1 LKKVSN
7 RSKSRQVETSL
18 FRCFYITENNN
29 VVSFFFS
36 VGVIWKNSTYIDF
49 SITFTKFLKHFNLPY
64 FNIMSLVIDK
74 NEPKLLGEEIYMNN
88 YLATKYLKV
97 VTNFT
102 TDTTKFK
109 NKKINSEYEK
119 MYF

>member
-1 LKKVSN
+1 
-7 RSKSRQVETSL
+7 
-18 FRCFYITENNN
+18 
-29 VVSFFFS
+29 
-36 VGVIWKNSTYIDF
+36 
-49 SITFTKFLKHFNLPY
+49 
-64 FNIMSLVIDK
+64 MSLVIDK

>member
-1 LKKVSN
+1 VKFN
-7 RSKSRQVETSL
+7 
-18 FRCFYITENNN
+18 ITLCLILNLQ
-29 VVSFFFS
+29 
-36 VGVIWKNSTYIDF
+36 GC
-49 SITFTKFLKHFNLPY
+49 NLPY
-64 FNIMSLVIDK
+64 FNIISLVIDK
-74 NEPKLLGEEIYMNN
+74 DQPKLLGEEIYMNN

-97 VTNFT
+97 VTKFT